1 MGDRM
6 EFQVDR
12 NDQET
17 LLRLARL
24 SIREQILEDGALREE
39 LDALAV
45 PPQLRAKAGVFVTL
59 KSSADAKS
67 PPDGRLRGCIGIM
80 VSDKPL
86 YETVIETA
94 PKAALRDPR
103 FPPLSAEELPAV
115 RISLSILS
123 PMQRLEQLDDMVV
136 GRHGLQLVS
145 GSHRSVFL
153 PQVPVEQHWDR
164 QRYLEQLALKAG
176 LPRDGWRGAD
186 LFTFETVHFGEKAP

>member
-12 NDQET
+12 DDQEI

-24 SIREQILEDGALREE
+24 SIREQILEDEALRDE
-39 LDALAV
+39 LDTLAV
-45 PPQLRAKAGVFVTL
+45 TPQLRAKAGVFVTL
-59 KSSADAKS
+59 KSPADTKS
-67 PPDGRLRGCIGIM
+67 LPDGRLRGCIGIM

-86 YETVIETA
+86 YESVIETA
-94 PKAALRDPR
+94 PKAALQDPR
-103 FPPLSAEELPAV
+103 FPPLTAEELPEV

-123 PMQRLEQLDDMVV
+123 PMQRLERLDDMVI

-153 PQVPVEQHWDR
+153 PQVPVEQKWDR

-176 LPRDGWRGAD
+176 MRRNGWRGAD
-186 LFTFETVHFGEKAP
+186 LFAFETVQFGEKAP